1 MMQSHYS
8 GIGRPLE
15 LCYEH
20 VTSRYWTKVQY
31 AGRDSTR
38 QIAQVLRQRLEA
50 AQRVR
55 ASARVAEKSAG
66 LIAAATRRNCSNVIP
81 S

>member
-8 GIGRPLE
+8 GSGRPLE

-31 AGRDSTR
+31 AGRDSTP
-38 QIAQVLRQRLEA
+38 IAQVLRQGLEA

-55 ASARVAEKSAG
+55 ASARVAGKSAG